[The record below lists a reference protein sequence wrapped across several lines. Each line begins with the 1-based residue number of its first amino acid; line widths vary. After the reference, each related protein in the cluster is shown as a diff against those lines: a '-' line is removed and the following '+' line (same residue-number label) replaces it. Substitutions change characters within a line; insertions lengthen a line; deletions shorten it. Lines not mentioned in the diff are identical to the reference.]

1 LHPSLARI
9 LCVTPRRQTLRV
21 LSAFATYSDLR
32 KKGRSPTFLYRIEV
46 IQAAVQSHVMLSICA
61 RSLGG
66 LAESRLRDRVSGI
79 DGSID
84 SSKYLMKEFIPLG
97 RRVFMRR
104 F

>member
-1 LHPSLARI
+1 MRNPKPTNTAGIVSF
-9 LCVTPRRQTLRV
+9 C
-21 LSAFATYSDLR
+21 YSDS
-32 KKGRSPTFLYRIEV
+32 KKRAEV
-46 IQAAVQSHVMLSICA
+46 QYSFARLKSNDASVQSHAMLSICA

-66 LAESRLRDRVSGI
+66 LAESRLRDRVLGI

-84 SSKYLMKEFIPLG
+84 SSKYLMKGFIPLG